1 MNVHPGGKQP
11 KMHDTVMPNGELQSM
26 VDSDGVPKGLK
37 GVLLEEPIKGFIE
50 ERPAV
55 YTYLVKSWMNIDT
68 QFLTLHENI

>member
-37 GVLLEEPIKGFIE
+37 LVLEEME
-50 ERPAV
+50 V
-55 YTYLVKSWMNIDT
+55 LVLQTW
-68 QFLTLHENI
+68 

>member
-37 GVLLEEPIKGFIE
+37 GVLLEERGEGGHGESLIRLPGFH
-50 ERPAV
+50 RGTACCV
-55 YTYLVKSWMNIDT
+55 HLSC
-68 QFLTLHENI
+68 